1 MIKTLIFFSLVFVSL
16 QFVCLANPVET
27 TKPKSDGYI
36 NHEIVGEPRPHRDDI
51 VTLYRFPGWYKPSGG
66 YRSFKGN
73 TRLVLK
79 IFGDGKAEINP
90 CNEGPYSTQTIDLL
104 SLTLE
109 DAEKLWGKPRAM
121 LDDVK
126 TFDLISTTSEPERD
140 IYHLDL
146 KFKDLKLNA
155 YRIRGIRI
163 TTPEWHNI
171 K

>member
-1 MIKTLIFFSLVFVSL
+1 MSL
-16 QFVCLANPVET
+16 QFGCLANPVET
-27 TKPKSDGYI
+27 TKPKSNGYV
-36 NHEIVGEPRPHRDDI
+36 NHEVLGVGHPHRDDI
-51 VTLYRFPGWYKPSGG
+51 VTLHRFPGWFKPSDG

-79 IFGDGKAEINP
+79 IHSDGNAEINP
-90 CNEGPYSTQTIDLL
+90 SNEGQYSTRTIDLL

-126 TFDLISTTSEPERD
+126 TFDLISTTSEQERD
-140 IYHLDL
+140 VYHLDL
-146 KFKDLKLNA
+146 KFKDSKLNA
-155 YRIRGIRI
+155 YRIRGIRV
-163 TTPEWHNI
+163 TTPEWHI